1 MIDFIFKMNII
12 VFIDYYSASKGI
24 GYDFVGSFDSC
35 LVDWDFWSP

>member
-24 GYDFVGSFDSC
+24 GYDFVGV
-35 LVDWDFWSP
+35 LTLA